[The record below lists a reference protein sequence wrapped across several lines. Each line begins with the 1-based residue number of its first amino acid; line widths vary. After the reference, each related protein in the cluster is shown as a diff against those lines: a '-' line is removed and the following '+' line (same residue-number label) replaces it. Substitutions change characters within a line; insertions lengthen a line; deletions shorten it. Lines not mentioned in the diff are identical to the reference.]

1 MGHLNPLQGMLPP
14 LAAAGS
20 APLAI
25 PDLANTTAPVTAPL
39 APPVILP
46 TPASSAMA
54 IDPPDLAAALTG
66 AIAVPPLAQPAP
78 DGPFSAPPSSLLSL
92 DLQAWGMELPIAAA
106 TTT

>member
-25 PDLANTTAPVTAPL
+25 PDLANTTAPVITPI
-39 APPVILP
+39 APPVNLP
-46 TPASSAMA
+46 TPASSAMV

-66 AIAVPPLAQPAP
+66 PMAVPPMTQPAP

>member
-1 MGHLNPLQGMLPP
+1 MGHLNPLQGMLPS

-25 PDLANTTAPVTAPL
+25 PELANTTAPAITSI
-39 APPVILP
+39 APPVVFP

-66 AIAVPPLAQPAP
+66 PMAVPPLTQPAP